1 MNAIIRA
8 ARAALALL
16 AIAACAAPAS
26 AQPAPYVLS
35 AVLSLTGG
43 AASIGQDEAAALR
56 AYETVVNKQ
65 GGIKSTPVHFNILD
79 DQSSPQVAVQ
89 LATTLLAAHPP
100 VVFGSSLAGT
110 TQAMAPL
117 FKDGPV
123 LYASTPVVYPEKGS
137 YMFAAGVNSRYTTAA
152 AMRYFRLKGI
162 TKLAL
167 IITNDASGQDY
178 ARATDLSLALPE
190 NKTVS
195 VVDRE
200 SFTPT
205 DISIAPQIA
214 KIKASGAQALLVY
227 ATGAPFG
234 TVLRGLFDAGL
245 NLPLQTT
252 GPNFNPVLLERFK
265 TFMPKS
271 EMIIGGASFFKRDR
285 KAGDPLKAPIDE
297 FYDALAAINVK
308 PTASH
313 VFTWDPAHIAVAA
326 LRKFGTGMTAAQF
339 RDYVN
344 GLHDFPGVAGMY
356 DFRNSDGH
364 GLTQDSV
371 VIIRYNPSGIN
382 GEGTVVSDQGGTPIP
397 GI

>member
-1 MNAIIRA
+1 MNALLRS
-8 ARAALALL
+8 ARAAAALL
-16 AIAACAAPAS
+16 VALACASPGA

-56 AYETVVNKQ
+56 AYEIVVNKN
-65 GGIKSTPVHFNILD
+65 GGIKGTPLHFAILD

-89 LATTLLAAHPP
+89 LATTILAAHPP
-100 VVFGSSLAGT
+100 LVFGSSLAGT

-123 LYASTPVVYPEKGS
+123 LYASTPVVYPDKGS
-137 YMFAAGVNSRYTTAA
+137 YEFAAGVSSRYTTAA

-167 IITNDASGQDY
+167 LITNDASGQDY
-178 ARATDLSLALPE
+178 SRATDLGLALPE

-200 SFTPT
+200 SFTPS
-205 DISIAPQIA
+205 DINVAPQIA
-214 KIKASGAQALLVY
+214 KIKASGAQAILVY

-234 TVLRGLFDAGL
+234 TVLRGMYDAGL
-245 NLPLQTT
+245 SLPIQTT

-265 TFMPKS
+265 TFMPSS
-271 EMIIGGASFFKRDR
+271 EMIIGGASFFKRER
-285 KAGDPLKAPIDE
+285 PASDPLKAPIDE
-297 FYDALAAINVK
+297 FYSALAAIKVK

-339 RDYVN
+339 RDYVS
-344 GLHDFPGVAGMY
+344 GLHDFAGVAGMY
-356 DFRNSDGH
+356 DFRNGDGH

-382 GEGTVVSDQGGTPIP
+382 GEGIVASDQGGAPLA